1 MMDDDTLEF
10 EFKAKVSPD
19 QLVKCHPGLGMAVTW
34 GVSLIVNDPL
44 PVVLPLPDPTVAV
57 TLKSIKAKFAARVT
71 GPTMASELLAS
82 VVPLVSELVEFA
94 SPVQPAKE

>member
-1 MMDDDTLEF
+1 MDDDTLEF

-44 PVVLPLPDPTVAV
+44 PVVLPLPDQ
-57 TLKSIKAKFAARVT
+57 R
-71 GPTMASELLAS
+71 
-82 VVPLVSELVEFA
+82 
-94 SPVQPAKE
+94 